1 MRHVCFLAVI
11 AAMLVP
17 SVSGCSP
24 HDGRADATGSTASQ
38 ASSAD
43 SGRDSQAATPA
54 RFSCM
59 PGADASPYMGTYT
72 IASVDKYGG
81 GLSSAEQARAR
92 VGQSV
97 VLSRE
102 AFKSTW
108 DDTEVANPVYTISCF
123 AVARKEGEVP
133 STHWGAHWSNFYGFA
148 PERKMIAVLEI
159 RGAGNNGK
167 APDYWYEIV
176 PTDNGVQL
184 WNLYDGWLYRM
195 DKAN

>member
-1 MRHVCFLAVI
+1 
-11 AAMLVP
+11 MLVP

-24 HDGRADATGSTASQ
+24 HDGHTDATGTTASQ
-38 ASSAD
+38 AESGKGSPAAAPD
-43 SGRDSQAATPA
+43 S
-54 RFSCM
+54 FSCVQ
-59 PGADASPYMGTYT
+59 GEDASRFMGTYR

-81 GLSSAEQARAR
+81 GLSSAAQAKAR

-108 DDTEVANPVYTISCF
+108 DDTGIANPVYAISCF
-123 AVARKEGEVP
+123 PVNRKEGEVP
-133 STHWGAHWSNFYGFA
+133 ATHWGAHWSNFYGFA
-148 PERKMIAVLEI
+148 PQRKTVAVLEI
-159 RGAGNNGK
+159 HGGGDKSK

-176 PTDNGVQL
+176 PTGKGVQL

-195 DKAN
+195 DRVN